1 MDDHIVS
8 TDDIYTTFDSTF
20 APMLKKYQVRRS
32 SAQLGNYLA
41 ALAQVASISEVS
53 VHTHV
58 VLYIIIDVS
67 LPSSMVGFDSGQS
80 HMHLFLW

>member
-20 APMLKKYQVRRS
+20 APMIKKYQVRRS

-41 ALAQVASISEVS
+41 ALAQVASIPEVS
-53 VHTHV
+53 AFTPM
-58 VLYIIIDVS
+58 LRT
-67 LPSSMVGFDSGQS
+67 
-80 HMHLFLW
+80 

>member
-8 TDDIYTTFDSTF
+8 TDDIYITFDSTF
-20 APMLKKYQVRRS
+20 APMIKKYQVRRS

-41 ALAQVASISEVS
+41 ALAQVASIPEA
-53 VHTHV
+53 VHSHLCCV
-58 VLYIIIDVS
+58 VYIDVS
-67 LPSSMVGFDSGQS
+67 LPSSIVGFDSGQS